1 MRVDISVRS
10 GRRVEARE
18 FRRRNPVPGH
28 EFLGELFGAL
38 QQGAG
43 PGRAEDPQPLRTEQI
58 DDSFGKR
65 RLGSHHGEVDIFGQR
80 KFSQLVDRRDH
91 HVLQAGLARGAAVA
105 RGDENF
111 LHARALRQAPRD
123 RVFPAARADD
133 EEFHAAGNQWRKC
146 RTPVNTMASPSSSAA
161 AITSSS
167 RTLPPGWIT
176 AFAPTRAT
184 TSTPSRNGKNA
195 SDATTDPLRDSP
207 VSCALSAATRAA
219 STRLIWPAPM
229 PSVRPPAQNTM
240 AFDLTNFAT
249 RQANSK
255 SASCSGEGFK
265 RVTVRRSEAFTLRR
279 SGDCTSNPP
288 PTRLK
293 S

>member
-111 LHARALRQAPRD
+111 LHARALRQPPRD
-123 RVFPAARADD
+123 CVFPAARADD

-176 AFAPTRAT
+176 AFAPARAT
-184 TSTPSRNGKNA
+184 TSTPSRNGKKA
-195 SDATTDPLRDSP
+195 SEATTEPASE
-207 VSCALSAATRAA
+207 SFAACAFISARREL
-219 STRLIWPAPM
+219 STRLIWPAPTPSVM
-229 PSVRPPAQNTM
+229 PSRQKTM
-240 AFDLTNFAT
+240 AFDFTNFAT
-249 RQANSK
+249 RQANSR
-255 SASCSGEGFK
+255 SLHCDSEGFAF
-265 RVTVRRSEAFTLRR
+265 VTTRISFRCAIFESLL
-279 SGDCTSNPP
+279 CTSNPP
-288 PTRLK
+288 PTRL
-293 S
+293 